1 MYELEADKWTLITDD
16 TAAMGGPCLLF
27 DHHLAIDVEQQTL
40 YVFGGRQITRYRHFV
55 VVNCYNNDAN
65 YSFAKISPIQHD
77 IAMARVYSV
86 HMINAD

>member
-1 MYELEADKWTLITDD
+1 LQSDFYMYELEADKWTLITDD

-55 VVNCYNNDAN
+55 VVN
-65 YSFAKISPIQHD
+65 SIK
-77 IAMARVYSV
+77 
-86 HMINAD
+86 